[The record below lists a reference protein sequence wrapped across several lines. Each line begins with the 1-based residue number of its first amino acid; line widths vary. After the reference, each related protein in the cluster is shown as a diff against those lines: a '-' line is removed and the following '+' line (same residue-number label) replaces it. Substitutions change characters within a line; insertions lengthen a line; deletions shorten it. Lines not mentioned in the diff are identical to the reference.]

1 MPNCLERHSLC
12 TEANWG
18 LPTQHFQKGIVV
30 GINKKYQKQKKK
42 KKKKKHILF
51 HHQNN
56 AVLEKSLCPAKTWN
70 HQQITDNTEIY
81 DTKVNFLLCS
91 CNSMPI
97 DKQNKIK
104 LQQGKK

>member
-42 KKKKKHILF
+42 IWSNKFSSQLTFTKYLKFKYKYRSIFRTLWSF
-51 HHQNN
+51 IFQNS
-56 AVLEKSLCPAKTWN
+56 KFDS
-70 HQQITDNTEIY
+70 
-81 DTKVNFLLCS
+81 
-91 CNSMPI
+91 
-97 DKQNKIK
+97 
-104 LQQGKK
+104 